1 MPRTSRVEASVGRRI
16 AARRNQQG
24 LSQGTVSRRS
34 GLDPSYLSRIENGK
48 VHPTVRTAMRI
59 ADALR
64 ISLEDLLGPSP
75 PSRRDRPC
83 PVSAS
88 GNCLMDLIE
97 SGPDGPVRKEG
108 ERYSLRQV
116 RLLRLFTHV
125 LQEKDPA
132 ALKAFETLFHR
143 VLNGTNG
150 KRGKK

>member
-1 MPRTSRVEASVGRRI
+1 MPRTSRVEIPIGKRI

-24 LSQGTVSRRS
+24 LSQGIVSRRS
-34 GLDPSYLSRIENGK
+34 GLDPSYLSRIENSK

-75 PSRRDRPC
+75 PSRRHRPC

-88 GNCLMDLIE
+88 GNCLMDLID
-97 SGPDGPVRKEG
+97 SGPGSPARREG
-108 ERYSLRQV
+108 ENYTLRQI

-125 LQEKDPA
+125 VQKKDPA
-132 ALKAFETLFHR
+132 TLKAFETLFNQIMDGASR
-143 VLNGTNG
+143 
-150 KRGKK
+150 RRAAR

>member
-1 MPRTSRVEASVGRRI
+1 MPRTARVETSIGKRI

-75 PSRRDRPC
+75 PTRRDRPC
-83 PVSAS
+83 PVSSS
-88 GNCLMDLIE
+88 GNCLMDLID
-97 SGPDGPVRKEG
+97 SGPDGPIRKEG
-108 ERYSLRQV
+108 ENYTLRQV

-125 LQEKDPA
+125 VQKNDPGT
-132 ALKAFETLFHR
+132 LKAFETLFTR
-143 VLNGTNG
+143 VLNGTSG
-150 KRGKK
+150 K

>member
-1 MPRTSRVEASVGRRI
+1 MPRTARMEAPVGRRI

-88 GNCLMDLIE
+88 GSCLMDLIE
-97 SGPDGPVRKEG
+97 SGPEGPVRKEG
-108 ERYSLRQV
+108 ERYSLRQI
-116 RLLRLFTHV
+116 RLLRLFTQV
-125 LQEKDPA
+125 LQQNDPS
-132 ALKAFETLFHR
+132 ALKAFETLFNR
-143 VLNGTNG
+143 VLLDGSSG
-150 KRGKK
+150 KVD

>member
-1 MPRTSRVEASVGRRI
+1 MPRTARVEIPIGKRI

-34 GLDPSYLSRIENGK
+34 GLDPSYLSRIENSK

-64 ISLEDLLGPSP
+64 ISLQDLLGPSP

-88 GNCLMDLIE
+88 GNCLMDLID
-97 SGPDGPVRKEG
+97 SGPGGPARREG
-108 ERYSLRQV
+108 ENYTLRQM

-125 LQEKDPA
+125 LQKNDPA
-132 ALKAFETLFHR
+132 TLKAFETLFNR
-143 VLNGTNG
+143 VMDGASG
-150 KRGKK
+150 RRAAR

>member
-1 MPRTSRVEASVGRRI
+1 MPRTARVEMTIGKRI

-34 GLDPSYLSRIENGK
+34 GLDPSYLSRIENSK

-75 PSRRDRPC
+75 PSRRHRPC
-83 PVSAS
+83 PVSSS
-88 GNCLMDLIE
+88 GSCLMDLID
-97 SGPDGPVRKEG
+97 SGPGGSARREG
-108 ERYSLRQV
+108 ENYTLRQI

-125 LQEKDPA
+125 LQKKDPPT
-132 ALKAFETLFHR
+132 LKAFETLFNR
-143 VLNGTNG
+143 VLDGASG
-150 KRGKK
+150 RRAAS